1 MFKNLRISMRLGLI
15 FGLFALLLI
24 SLAFLNLNKMGA
36 MNEITRELVE
46 DRIVKLELIT
56 ELKDSTNLLQR
67 SLRDALIATEQS
79 SIDKSIE
86 DLLGTRDRVTA
97 IFDRFEK
104 STHAERGLV
113 LLKQVVAGRKPHAE
127 TVNRTLEAIR
137 AGKREVAAKVLLD
150 EVRPR
155 QIDYF
160 KTLNAFAEYQIEL
173 TNQAAQRAASEYR
186 SARVLGIGFGAFA
199 VLIAL
204 LAGVGIT
211 RSITRPVGEAVRV
224 ADRLAK
230 GDLTQTIEVQS
241 RDEIGQLMSALKGTV
256 EQLAVIAY
264 GIKESTDLVGTASRE
279 ISQGNTN
286 LSSRTEEQASN
297 LEETASS
304 MEELTTA
311 VKQNTEN
318 AKQANQL
325 AQGASEV
332 AQKGGEVVK
341 QVVDTM
347 DGISGSSRKIADIT
361 GIIDGIAFQTNILA
375 LNAAVEAARAGE
387 QGRGF
392 AVVASEVRSLAQR
405 SAAAAKEIKALIED
419 SVAKVDSGSKLASEA
434 GRTMDEVVTSVKR
447 VTDIMGEIM
456 AASREQSSGIEEVNR
471 AVVQMDQVTQ
481 QNAALVEQ
489 VAAAAESL
497 EGQAEGLARA
507 VSVFKLREVDATKTL
522 PGGTNLAGRA
532 AELNLGHAQRPM
544 LVKAIRAE
552 KQGGWV
558 AVSAGRQDGTP
569 STSGQS
575 GSPS

>member
-1 MFKNLRISMRLGLI
+1 MLKNYRISTRLGLT

-24 SLAFLNLNKMGA
+24 CLAYLNLNTMASMHG
-36 MNEITRELVE
+36 ITRELVD
-46 DRIVKLELIT
+46 DRIVKLEMIT
-56 ELKDSTNLLQR
+56 ELKDSTNLVQR
-67 SLRDALIATEQS
+67 SLRDALIATEQA

-86 DLLGTRDRVTA
+86 EVLGTRTRVTA
-97 IFDRFEK
+97 IFDRFDK
-104 STHAERGLV
+104 SINTERGKL
-113 LLKQVVAGRKPHAE
+113 LLKQVIASRKPHAE
-127 TVNRTLEAIR
+127 TVNRLLDMIR
-137 AGKREVAAKVLLD
+137 GGKREAAAKTLLD
-150 EVRPR
+150 ELRPR

-160 KTLNAFAEYQIEL
+160 KALNAFAEHQVEQ
-173 TNQAAQRAASEYR
+173 TNLAAQKAASEYVWSR
-186 SARVLGIGFGAFA
+186 NLGIGFGVFA

-204 LAGVGIT
+204 VAGMGIT
-211 RSITRPVGEAVRV
+211 RSITRPVGEAVQV

-230 GDLTQTIEVQS
+230 GDLTQEIQVRS
-241 RDEIGQLMSALKGTV
+241 RDEVGQLMAALKGTV
-256 EQLAVIAY
+256 EQLATIAN
-264 GIKESTDLVGTASRE
+264 GIRESTELVGTASRE

-311 VKQNTEN
+311 VRQNTEN

-325 AQGASEV
+325 AQGASDV
-332 AQKGGEVVK
+332 AVKGGDVVR
-341 QVVDTM
+341 QVVETM

-434 GRTMDEVVTSVKR
+434 GRTMEAVVASVKK

-471 AVVQMDQVTQ
+471 AVAQMDQVTQ

-497 EGQAEGLARA
+497 EGQAEGLARSVA
-507 VSVFKLREVDATKTL
+507 VFKLRGMDNAPAL
-522 PGGTNLAGRA
+522 PDSSRPG
-532 AELNLGHAQRPM
+532 AETAPLHLSPPHRPM
-544 LVKAIRAE
+544 LGKGIGSDR
-552 KQGGWV
+552 QGGWV
-558 AVSAGRQDGTP
+558 VMRGAEHGNVSTERTGP
-569 STSGQS
+569 SS
-575 GSPS
+575 

>member
-1 MFKNLRISMRLGLI
+1 MFKNLRISMRLGFT
-15 FGLFALLLI
+15 FGLFVLLLV
-24 SLAFLNLNKMGA
+24 SLAYLNLNKMA
-36 MNEITRELVE
+36 TMNDLTRELVE
-46 DRIVKLELIT
+46 DRIAKLEMIT

-79 SIDKSIE
+79 SIDKSID
-86 DLLGTRDRVTA
+86 DLLATRNRVTA
-97 IFDRFEK
+97 IYASFDK
-104 STHAERGLV
+104 STHTERGQQ
-113 LLKQVVAGRKPHAE
+113 LLRQVVATRKPHADS
-127 TVNRTLEAIR
+127 VNKTLDAIR
-137 AGKREVAAKVLLD
+137 AGKRDVAAKILLD
-150 EVRPR
+150 DLRPL
-155 QIDYF
+155 QAAYF
-160 KTLNAFAEYQIEL
+160 KALNAFADYQVEL
-173 TNQAAQRAASEYR
+173 TNQASQHAASEYR
-186 SARVLGIGFGAFA
+186 AARVLGLGFGAFA
-199 VLIAL
+199 VLVAL
-204 LAGVGIT
+204 IAGVGIT

-230 GDLTQTIEVQS
+230 GDLTQTIEVRS
-241 RDEIGQLMSALKGTV
+241 ADEVGQLMSALKGTV
-256 EQLAVIAY
+256 EQLAVIAN
-264 GIKESTDLVGTASRE
+264 GIKEATDLVSSASRE

-332 AQKGGEVVK
+332 AQKGGDVVR
-341 QVVDTM
+341 QVVVTM
-347 DGISGSSRKIADIT
+347 DDISGSSRKIADIT

-419 SVAKVDSGSKLASEA
+419 SVAKVDSGSRLASEA
-434 GRTMDEVVTSVKR
+434 GQTMEEVVASVRK

-456 AASREQSSGIEEVNR
+456 AASREQSAGIEEVNR
-471 AVVQMDQVTQ
+471 AVSQMDQVTQ
-481 QNAALVEQ
+481 QNAALVEE

-507 VSVFKLREVDATKTL
+507 VAVFKLRESGAMAAL
-522 PGGTNLAGRA
+522 PGHTNRDAETRA
-532 AELNLGHAQRPM
+532 LGNARHPM
-544 LVKAIRAE
+544 LARAIRAD
-552 KQGGWV
+552 KDGGWV
-558 AVSAGRQDGTP
+558 AVRTRQHNDAPPSAGHGNP
-569 STSGQS
+569 GI
-575 GSPS
+575 